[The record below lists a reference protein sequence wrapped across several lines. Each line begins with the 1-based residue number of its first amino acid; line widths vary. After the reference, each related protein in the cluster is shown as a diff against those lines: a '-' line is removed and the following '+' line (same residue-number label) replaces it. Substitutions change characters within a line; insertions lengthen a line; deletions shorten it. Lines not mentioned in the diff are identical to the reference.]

1 MIQTG
6 HLWFFQL
13 AVCFW
18 VLELPLLWLFLGIET
33 ASFQGAEK
41 ARKRD
46 LLCSWNPEN
55 LSFRD
60 FLKCHKTHFLG
71 KFAKPLILDLHQ
83 SRTQTSNLSLEDGSM
98 YPCLFILGYM
108 NSIPGIPTN
117 TQHYTIWKL
126 SPYLREGSCSNK
138 TKANKG
144 HCPTFRAGHF

>member
-1 MIQTG
+1 MLKPARNFTKPTVHPSNPHMIQTG

-83 SRTQTSNLSLEDGSM
+83 SRTQTSNL
-98 YPCLFILGYM
+98 IH
-108 NSIPGIPTN
+108 T
-117 TQHYTIWKL
+117 
-126 SPYLREGSCSNK
+126 EGM
-138 TKANKG
+138 
-144 HCPTFRAGHF
+144 